1 MKKTLFLLAALF
13 CLQVC
18 NAASYD
24 YLILENTDGTSTTLN
39 VQGLS
44 ITFAN
49 GNLIAND
56 GTTIVL
62 SGLARMYF
70 SETSGIATQQ
80 VTLPEGR
87 VEVYTIA
94 GNHVATFENAADVRR
109 QLTKGIYVIRP
120 AKGSTTKIVI
130 R

>member
-1 MKKTLFLLAALF
+1 MNKIA
-13 CLQVC
+13 
-18 NAASYD
+18 
-24 YLILENTDGTSTTLN
+24 NTC
-39 VQGLS
+39 S
-44 ITFAN
+44 IRSVIVITKYTQFFTFAN
-49 GNLIAND
+49 GNLITND

-87 VEVYTIA
+87 VDVFTIA
-94 GNHVATFENAADVRR
+94 GNHVATFENAADVRH